1 MIRAIWEFPQRTIGR
16 QVIVYRKTDST
27 NRRALEHPGQ
37 EGLAFLADEQTAGRG
52 TQGRVWTAAPG
63 ASVLLSVLVHPP
75 EALRRAV
82 ILTAWA
88 AVSVQ
93 DTLGARGVTSRIKWP
108 NDVLVGGRKIAGI
121 LTEVRREAVIVGI
134 GLNVQ
139 QTASDW
145 KEAGLPMATSLAV
158 AGVTAT
164 TEAVAQGLLENL
176 NRRYEALQRGDQE
189 VETAWRDG
197 LDLQGRQVRVEH
209 ATGRTEGVVSELSWS
224 RVCLTGGE
232 QWRPEEV
239 RLELAS
245 AVIDSGG

>member
-1 MIRAIWEFPQRTIGR
+1 
-16 QVIVYRKTDST
+16 
-27 NRRALEHPGQ
+27 
-37 EGLAFLADEQTAGRG
+37 
-52 TQGRVWTAAPG
+52 
-63 ASVLLSVLVHPP
+63 
-75 EALRRAV
+75 
-82 ILTAWA
+82 
-88 AVSVQ
+88 
-93 DTLGARGVTSRIKWP
+93 VTSRIKWP

-176 NRRYEALQRGDQE
+176 NRRYEALQRGDRE

-232 QWRPEEV
+232 QWRPEAV
-239 RLELAS
+239 RLELAT
-245 AVIDSGG
+245 APEEDLPFKEQQL